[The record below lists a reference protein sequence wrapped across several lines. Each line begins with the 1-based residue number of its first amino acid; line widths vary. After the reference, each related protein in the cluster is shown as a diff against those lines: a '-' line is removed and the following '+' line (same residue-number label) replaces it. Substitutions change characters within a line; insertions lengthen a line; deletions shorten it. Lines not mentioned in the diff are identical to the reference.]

1 MTRWPIG
8 FVALFVLS
16 LAAGRAPN
24 VIGAQPA
31 KRGAINGHIAL
42 GGTPPGNPIIRM
54 GMDPMCANLNAG
66 RRVIQET
73 VAANRDGSLAN
84 VFVRLEGSFPASAVP
99 ATPVVIDQRACVYVP
114 RVIGARVGQ
123 ILQVRNSDE
132 LLHDVH
138 SFSARGNT
146 FNVGQ
151 PKAGIAYQFRLKDEE
166 IMLRITC
173 DVHKWMTAFVGV
185 VNHPYFAT
193 SGVAGTYAIDNV
205 PAGTYK
211 IQAWHERYGVIAK
224 TVRVKEGSTTTAD
237 FAYTGLE
244 KP

>member
-1 MTRWPIG
+1 MKPWQIG
-8 FVALFVLS
+8 VVGLFVLS
-16 LAAGRAPN
+16 LAARHAPS

-31 KRGAINGHIAL
+31 KRGAIKGHIAL
-42 GGTPPGNPIIRM
+42 GGTLPGNPIIRM

-66 RRVIQET
+66 RRVIQEA
-73 VAANRDGSLAN
+73 VAASRDGSLAN
-84 VFVRLEGSFPASAVP
+84 VFVKLEGSFPASAVP
-99 ATPVVIDQRACVYVP
+99 TTPVVIDQRACVYIP

-138 SFSARGNT
+138 SLSTRGNT

-151 PKAGIAYQFRLKDEE
+151 PKSGMAYQFRLKDEE
-166 IMLRITC
+166 IMLRVTC

-193 SGVAGTYAIDNV
+193 SGATGTYAIDNV
-205 PAGTYK
+205 PVGTYK
-211 IQAWHERYGVIAK
+211 IQTWHERYGVLTT
-224 TVRVKEGSTTTAD
+224 TVRVKEGSTSTAD

>member
-1 MTRWPIG
+1 MKRWQIG
-8 FVALFVLS
+8 VVGLFVLS

-24 VIGAQPA
+24 VVGAQPPR
-31 KRGAINGHIAL
+31 RGAIKGHITL
-42 GGTPPGNPIIRM
+42 GGTLPGNPIIRM

-66 RRVIQET
+66 RRVVQET
-73 VAANRDGSLAN
+73 VAASRDGSLAN
-84 VFVRLEGSFPASAVP
+84 VFVKLDGSFPPSPVP
-99 ATPVVIDQRACVYVP
+99 TTPVVIDQRACVYVP

-138 SFSARGNT
+138 SLSARGNT

-151 PKAGIAYQFRLKDEE
+151 PKSGMTYQFRLKDEE
-166 IMLRITC
+166 IMLRIAC

-193 SGVAGTYAIDNV
+193 SGPAGTYAIDNV
-205 PAGTYK
+205 PAGTYR
-211 IQAWHERYGVIAK
+211 IQTWHERYGVLTN
-224 TVRVKEGSTTTAD
+224 TVRVKEGSTSTAD